1 MNMGALGRS
10 WVLTKL
16 TFSIIAKDKE
26 MVIFPFIGTIAAIL
40 YSFAILVPGGALQLM
55 TSGDIVM
62 EGVGVIH
69 IAFLF
74 LLYLGLS
81 FIASFCNVCVVYTTK
96 TRFEGGDAT
105 FAESFQYG
113 IKKIP
118 LIFQWSIIA
127 ATVGVLLFL
136 IEAIAEKFGRVGQ
149 MVIRMVRSILGMVW
163 SVVTIFVV
171 PVLVYEDVSP
181 ADALK
186 RSAEVLKRTWGESIV
201 RSLGLALVQGFVIF
215 SILAVATGL
224 CFTFPNEQ
232 VAPIVLAISF
242 VAILAVILIFNV
254 AHMVFNTAL
263 YIYASTGK
271 EPSLFEGGSLE
282 TAFSLKP

>member
-1 MNMGALGRS
+1 MGALSRS
-10 WVLTKL
+10 WTLTKL
-16 TFSIIAKDKE
+16 TFSIIGKDKE
-26 MVIFPFIGTIAAIL
+26 MVIFPLIGTIAAIL
-40 YSFAILVPGGALQLM
+40 YSGAILVPGGALQLM

-62 EGVGVIH
+62 EGIGFIH
-69 IAFLF
+69 LAFLF
-74 LLYLGLS
+74 VLYLGLS

-113 IKKIP
+113 IRKSP

-163 SVVTIFVV
+163 SVMTIFVI

-181 ADALK
+181 TDALR
-186 RSAEVLKRTWGESIV
+186 RSAEVLKSTWGESIV

-215 SILAVATGL
+215 SILALAMGL

-232 VAPIVLAISF
+232 VAPIVLSISF
-242 VAILAVILIFNV
+242 IAILAVVLVFNV

-282 TAFSLKP
+282 KAFSLKP